1 MKKAFRSVCNLILLG
16 IITLSLCG
24 CEIKGKEI
32 VFTTG
37 FAGNEVFKINDLSCT
52 ESEVLVYLTNI
63 QKAYE
68 KVYGSDIW
76 ESEHDGVKLDESLKE
91 SVLAKIAR
99 IKSMYLL
106 SVDKGIELTGAEQEK
121 VKSAAKEYYGSLSK
135 KERNLLGVNEESIIG
150 MYTEYALADKVYRT
164 LIADINPEI
173 SDDEARTITV
183 QVIFIASDNSG
194 TDDQD
199 KTSYGQRKAYNKAME
214 VYRLAT
220 EEGADFATLAAQ
232 YSEDENLIYSLGQE
246 YIEDDGYLAAFDLS
260 NGEISKVSECLDGY
274 RIFKCISAFD
284 REETELNKEKII
296 EKRRREAFSE
306 EYDVYVETLRKQF
319 NEELWKNIKL
329 IRDEEVDTS
338 DFFEIIDK
346 AIS

>member
-24 CEIKGKEI
+24 CEIKGKEV

-37 FAGNEVFKINDLSCT
+37 FAGNEVFRINDLSCS
-52 ESEVLVYLTNI
+52 EAEVLVYLTNI
-63 QKAYE
+63 QNAYE
-68 KVYGSDIW
+68 GVYGAHIW
-76 ESEHDGVKLDESLKE
+76 ESEHDGVILSDDLKE
-91 SVLAKIAR
+91 SVLARIAG

-106 SVDKGIELTGAEQEK
+106 SVDKGIELTESEKEK
-121 VKSAAKEYYGSLSK
+121 VKKAASEYYGSLSK
-135 KERNLLGVNEESIIG
+135 KEKNLLGVSEDLIEE
-150 MYTEYALADKVYRT
+150 MYTEYALSDKVYRT
-164 LIADINPEI
+164 LISDINPEI
-173 SDDEARTITV
+173 SDDEARTIIV
-183 QVIFIASDNSG
+183 QVIFIASDNRDS
-194 TDDQD
+194 TAE
-199 KTSYGQRKAYNKAME
+199 TSYGKRKAYNKAMD

-220 EEGADFATLAAQ
+220 EEGADFATIAAQ
-232 YSEDENLIYSLGQE
+232 YSDDDELIYSLGRE
-246 YIEDDGYLAAFDLS
+246 YIEDDGYLPAFDLS
-260 NGEISKVSECLDGY
+260 NGEISNVSECIDGY
-274 RIFKCISAFD
+274 RIFKCVSAFD

-319 NEELWKNIKL
+319 NEELWKDISL